1 MTDAERIELDQLE
14 QSWIEAEAEADAAK
28 ARAARAEA
36 AAKELK
42 QISAGEEPELLVLM
56 GQASVYAEAQS
67 EAERNAE
74 AAFDR
79 FWNAREATQQ
89 TV

>member
-1 MTDAERIELDQLE
+1 MTDADRLELDQLE
-14 QSWIEAEAEADAAK
+14 QSWIDAEAEADAAK

-36 AAKELK
+36 AARELK
-42 QISAGEEPELLVLM
+42 QMAAGEEPELLVLM
-56 GQASVYAEAQS
+56 GQASAYADAQT

-79 FWNAREATQQ
+79 FWNARGANRQAF
-89 TV
+89 